1 MMAAGK
7 WRLLGVRAHVWKAM
21 SSCVLVVMVVVEEVG
36 RVMQCIGC
44 MRRMMVCGCD
54 WAFVMLCD

>member
-21 SSCVLVVMVVVEEVG
+21 SSCVMVVMGVVEEVG
-36 RVMQCIGC
+36 RVMQCLGC
-44 MRRMMVCGCD
+44 MLRMMGYFCD